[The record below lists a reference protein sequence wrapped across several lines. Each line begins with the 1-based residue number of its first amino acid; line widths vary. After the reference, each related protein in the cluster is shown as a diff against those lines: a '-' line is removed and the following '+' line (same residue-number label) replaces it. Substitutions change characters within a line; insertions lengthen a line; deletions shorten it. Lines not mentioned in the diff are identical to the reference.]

1 MTPDAENWEQ
11 LQELFHL
18 AESTPPEDLDRV
30 LFQACPDEAL
40 RSRALSIHRASKA
53 EVEEDAPPGAPLL
66 SRRMGPYTLIR
77 HLGSGGIGS
86 VYLAE
91 RIMGGGVQ
99 RSALK
104 ILAPHAAGPA
114 FIERF
119 YREEHILASLDHP
132 NITRMLDAGLSDAGQ
147 PYLVMEY
154 VDGVHLDVYCD
165 TRHLDIRKR
174 LLLFLHICEAV
185 AYAHTNLVVH
195 LDLKPSNIL
204 LTESGTV
211 KLLDF
216 GTSKLIQSD
225 SLLTTTL
232 MATPAYASPEQLRNE
247 PVSTASDIY
256 ALGAILFELLAG
268 HRPGSTSSV
277 AAMIDRAMREQE
289 TEPLP
294 RYVTGDAA
302 RHRGASEPG
311 EGVALSTDLTTI
323 VAKCLRPGPRD
334 RYQSIDA
341 LSADIQRYLAGR
353 PVLARPQTT
362 AYKFSKF
369 VRRHHRG
376 MAASALVVI
385 ALLST
390 LGYAGWR
397 QEQALREGQRALR
410 MQTFMYRLFKL
421 ANSNYMGK
429 PAATVPEFLSL
440 GVKILPEY
448 IHDPRDLRKAQMGL
462 AESMFENGALPQAQ
476 QAFTQIIASAKAARD
491 VGAEVEA
498 EAFSG
503 DIAYVMGQTEQGQSL
518 TQHALDLSNDADVSA
533 SARVWC
539 KIYYAS
545 NRENNGF
552 RSDENVRLLQTA
564 VQESRDHHL
573 AAHETAYAIYMLA
586 SDFEERGRLDEAERL
601 INDDIQIYSQE
612 PYAICDQS
620 QMYADLGFIHGARGD
635 IAGSL
640 PLYRQAYE
648 GYKTCSGPDN
658 MGTLLV
664 QDYLAGAMIKLGQAK
679 AAVPMLEAS
688 MPAWRKI
695 AGSSP
700 DLANPLFFLALGY
713 VDSGDFA
720 RAEKTAEE
728 LVKVQQGRVAPND
741 HRIGSS
747 QLVWARALAG
757 QHRYQEALHHAEIAD
772 SVLSQTGTSPNHQQ
786 SMTQAHQ
793 VLLNIQSKLHEP

>member
-1 MTPDAENWEQ
+1 MTPDAEHWEQ

-18 AESTPPEDLDRV
+18 AEITPPEDLDRV
-30 LFQACPDEAL
+30 LAQACPDEAL
-40 RSRALSIHRASKA
+40 RSRALSIHRASTA
-53 EVEEDAPPGAPLL
+53 EVEQDAPPGEPLF
-66 SRRMGPYTLIR
+66 SRSMGPYTLIR

-91 RIMGGGVQ
+91 RMMGGGVQ

-132 NITRMLDAGLSDAGQ
+132 NITRMLDAGLSDTGQ

-154 VDGVHLDVYCD
+154 VDGVHLDAYCD
-165 TRHLDIRKR
+165 TRHLDTRKR
-174 LLLFLHICEAV
+174 LLLFLQICDAV
-185 AYAHTNLVVH
+185 AYAHSNLVVH

-204 LTESGTV
+204 LTQNGTV

-225 SLLTTTL
+225 SLLTATL

-256 ALGAILFELLAG
+256 ALGVILFELLAG
-268 HRPGSTSSV
+268 HRPGRTSSV

-289 TEPLP
+289 PDPLP
-294 RYVTGDAA
+294 RNVTGDAA
-302 RHRGASEPG
+302 RYRGASEPRHT
-311 EGVALSTDLTTI
+311 VVLSSDLATI

-341 LSADIQRYLAGR
+341 LSADIHRYLAGR

-362 AYKFSKF
+362 VYKFSKF

-376 MAASALVVI
+376 IAASALVVL

-397 QEQALREGQRALR
+397 QEQALREGQRAER

-429 PAATVPEFLSL
+429 PAATVPEFLAL
-440 GVKILPEY
+440 GVKILPDY
-448 IHDPRDLRKAQMGL
+448 IHDPRDLREAQMGL

-476 QAFTQIIASAKAARD
+476 QAFTQIITSAKAAGD
-491 VGAEVEA
+491 VGAEAEA

-503 DIAYVMGQTEQGQSL
+503 EIAYLMGQSQQGQAL
-518 TQHALDLSNDADVSA
+518 TQHALDLSNDAGVSA
-533 SARVWC
+533 STRVWS

-552 RSDENVRLLQTA
+552 RSDDNVRLLQAA

-586 SDFEERGRLDEAERL
+586 SDFELRSRLDEAERL

-620 QMYADLGFIHGARGD
+620 QMYADLAFIHGARGD

-640 PLYRQAYE
+640 PLYRRAYD

-658 MGTLLV
+658 MGTLVV
-664 QDYLAGAMIKLGQAK
+664 QDYMAGAMITLGQAK
-679 AAVPMLEAS
+679 EAVSILEAS

-700 DLANPLFFLALGY
+700 DLSNPLFFLTRGY
-713 VDSGDFA
+713 IDCGDYVQ
-720 RAEKTAEE
+720 AEKTAEE
-728 LVKVQQGRVAPND
+728 LIKVQEGRVAPND
-741 HRIGSS
+741 HRMGSA
-747 QLVWARALAG
+747 QLMWARALAG
-757 QHRYQEALHHAEIAD
+757 QHRYQEALPHAEIAD
-772 SVLSQTGTSPNHQQ
+772 RVLSQEGNFPHHQQ
-786 SMTQAHQ
+786 SLTQAHQ
-793 VLLNIQSKLHEP
+793 VLLDIQSKLGKQ